1 MGSCEVGLDLAE
13 QGLGVGPAN
22 EDFFFDAMLT
32 GHDYRQALYQG
43 TLAGESLNG
52 ASRLGLALNGY

>member
-32 GHDYRQALYQG
+32 GHDYREALYKRTPG
-43 TLAGESLNG
+43 RESLNG
-52 ASRLGLALNGY
+52 ANQPS